1 MIVTTKVRVIAH
13 TLLVLH
19 LGTLASC
26 YADGPSGTFAYGAK
40 VRFGLDGT
48 LRFPDF
54 EMTYLGKRHVTP
66 PQYPR
71 GWWIHDFKVRGK
83 DHEQTVSWS
92 AGTGAI
98 GPTRF
103 KVNGADFQ
111 VELSHSD
118 KLGSLREDEL
128 VVSPVR
134 QDRD

>member
-1 MIVTTKVRVIAH
+1 MIITSWFRIIVQ
-13 TLLVLH
+13 TLLVVH
-19 LGTLASC
+19 LTAACSQAGESPDIVL
-26 YADGPSGTFAYGAK
+26 YGSK
-40 VRFGLDGT
+40 VRFALDRT

-54 EMTYLGKRHVTP
+54 EMNYMGKRHVTP

-71 GWWIHDFKVRGK
+71 GWWIHDFRVRGK
-83 DHEQTVSWS
+83 GGEQTVSWS
-92 AGTGAI
+92 SGTGDI

-128 VVSPVR
+128 VVSSLKLP
-134 QDRD
+134 

>member
-1 MIVTTKVRVIAH
+1 MIITSGVRVIVR

-19 LGTLASC
+19 LTALAVCS
-26 YADGPSGTFAYGAK
+26 YAGDSPDAVPYGSK
-40 VRFGLDGT
+40 VRFGLDRT

-54 EMTYLGKRHVTP
+54 EMTYMGKRHVTP

-83 DHEQTVSWS
+83 GGEQTVSWS
-92 AGTGAI
+92 AGTGDI

-111 VELSHSD
+111 VELSRSD

-128 VVSPVR
+128 VVSS
-134 QDRD
+134 D